1 MKPAALAKH
10 VRILRQHAENVVVR
24 CKSIEDAML
33 RGEMWGLP
41 IPEGKIER
49 QVRDIETRLLDAAK
63 MIGVRY
69 EGRVKHTTPGD
80 ET

>member
-10 VRILRQHAENVVVR
+10 VRVLRGHAETIAAR
-24 CKSIEDAML
+24 CKAIEDAMM

-63 MIGVRY
+63 LIGVRY
-69 EGRVKHTTPGD
+69 EGRHQHKG

>member
-1 MKPAALAKH
+1 
-10 VRILRQHAENVVVR
+10 
-24 CKSIEDAML
+24 ML

-49 QVRDIETRLLDAAK
+49 QVRDIETRLLDAAT

-69 EGRVKHTTPGD
+69 EGRVKHKG